1 MGQSPQDQ
9 KVTPAPVALPR
20 NDAFSSAPTF
30 VATAIASS
38 LSPTPPPSM
47 VVTRP
52 RRCPQCD
59 ARYPREFRVCP
70 QDATPLEDALD
81 QDPLIGAVLAGSYH
95 IVRLIGEGGM
105 GRVYEAQHTRL
116 SNRQLAIKLLH
127 DDMAR
132 QPDIL
137 TRFEREAEA
146 ASTIAHPNVVEVL
159 DVNRLEDGRPYIV
172 CEYLEGEELGALLD
186 RVGTVPVETAVR
198 IVRQICRALMA
209 AHERGI
215 VHRDVKPENVFLVG
229 DPHAP
234 RVKVIDFGISKQ
246 NDGSSKLTRTGMV
259 MGTPAYMAPEQA
271 RGEHVD
277 HRADIYAVGGIL
289 YRAVTGQKP
298 YDGEDGA
305 QVLTLVL
312 TEEPKRPRTVA
323 PSVPEALELVIQRAM
338 ARLPDE
344 RHATMAELE
353 AELAELDPGSDSVD
367 GSLPSLVPPD
377 ATLWSGART
386 PGRARAAQT
395 QHALRTQREVRS
407 ARPVLVLLTLIGYVW
422 LVAAISTAATDAL
435 RWSRGLQGR
444 ITDSEAVLILLIAFV
459 ATVTP
464 VGIWV
469 RHLERHVWRN
479 TVTSVAFARRAR
491 NSLAVALSVQGVLA
505 LSTNLLESLVLR
517 QAAGQLQAAYS
528 APTIIISIFAGV
540 LTFLLGRKKRLT

>member
-1 MGQSPQDQ
+1 MGQSPRDQ
-9 KVTPAPVALPR
+9 KATPTPVAVAH

-30 VATAIASS
+30 VASSVASA
-38 LSPTPPPSM
+38 LSPTPPPST

-70 QDATPLEDALD
+70 QDATPLEDALE
-81 QDPLIGAVLAGSYH
+81 QDPLIGAVLADTYH

-116 SNRQLAIKLLH
+116 GKRRLAIKLLH

-159 DVNRLEDGRPYIV
+159 DIHRLEDGRPYIV
-172 CEYLEGEELGALLD
+172 CEFLEGEELGALLD
-186 RVGTVPVETAVR
+186 RVGTLPVPTAIR

-215 VHRDVKPENVFLVG
+215 VHRDMKPENVFLVG
-229 DPHAP
+229 DLHAP

-246 NDGSSKLTRTGMV
+246 NDDSAKLTRTGMV

-277 HRADIYAVGGIL
+277 SRADIYAVGGLL

-312 TEEPKRPRTVA
+312 TEEPRRPRTVA

-338 ARLPDE
+338 ARNPGE
-344 RHATMAELE
+344 RHASMAELE
-353 AELAELDPGSDSVD
+353 AELAELDPESSSVD
-367 GSLPSLVPPD
+367 GALPSIVPPD
-377 ATLWSGART
+377 AGEWSQGLAH
-386 PGRARAAQT
+386 GRPKAAQT

-407 ARPVLVLLTLIGYVW
+407 ARPALVLYTLIGYAW
-422 LVAAISTAATDAL
+422 LVAAISTTAADAL
-435 RWSRGLQGR
+435 RWSRGIQGR

-464 VGIWV
+464 VGLWV

-479 TVTSVAFARRAR
+479 TVTSVAFARRAST
-491 NSLAVALSVQGVLA
+491 SLAVALSVHGILA
-505 LSTNLLESLVLR
+505 LTTNLLESLVLR
-517 QAAGQLQAAYS
+517 QASGQLQAAYS
-528 APTIIISIFAGV
+528 APTIAVSVFAGG
-540 LTFLLGRKKRLT
+540 LTFLLSRKKPSR

>member
-1 MGQSPQDQ
+1 MGQSPREQ
-9 KVTPAPVALPR
+9 KVTPSITGAPR

-30 VATAIASS
+30 IASS
-38 LSPTPPPSM
+38 LTPVLSPTPPPST

-59 ARYPREFRVCP
+59 GRYPREFRVCP
-70 QDATPLEDALD
+70 QDATPLEDAQE
-81 QDPLIGAVLAGSYH
+81 QDPLIGAVLADTYH
-95 IVRLIGEGGM
+95 IIRLIGEGGM

-116 SNRQLAIKLLH
+116 ANRRLAVKLLH

-159 DVNRLEDGRPYIV
+159 DVHRLEDGRPYIV
-172 CEYLEGEELGALLD
+172 CEYLEGEEFGALLD
-186 RVGTVPVETAVR
+186 RVGTLPVETAVR

-209 AHERGI
+209 AHDRGI

-229 DPHAP
+229 DPRAP

-246 NDGSSKLTRTGMV
+246 DDGSSKLTRTGMV

-277 HRADIYAVGGIL
+277 FRADIYAVGGIL

-298 YDGEDGA
+298 YDGDDGA

-312 TEEPKRPRTVA
+312 TEEPKRPRSVA
-323 PSVPEALELVIQRAM
+323 PTVPEALEVVIQRAM
-338 ARLPDE
+338 ARHPDD
-344 RHATMAELE
+344 RHSSMAQLE
-353 AELAELDPGSDSVD
+353 AELAELDPGSGSVD
-367 GSLPSLVPPD
+367 GSLPSIAPP
-377 ATLWSGART
+377 AAPTANSAAPLARV
-386 PGRARAAQT
+386 RAAQT
-395 QHALRTQREVRS
+395 QHAMRVQREVRS
-407 ARPVLVLLTLIGYVW
+407 ARPVLVLMTLVGYAW
-422 LVAAISTAATDAL
+422 LVAAISTAAADAL

-444 ITDSEAVLILLIAFV
+444 ITDSEAILILLVAFV
-459 ATVTP
+459 ATLTP

-469 RHLERHVWRN
+469 RHLERRVWRN

-491 NSLAVALSVQGVLA
+491 TSLAVALSTHGVLA
-505 LSTNLLESLVLR
+505 LSTSLLESLVLR
-517 QAAGQLQAAYS
+517 QSAGQLQAAYS
-528 APTIIISIFAGV
+528 APTIVVSILAGG
-540 LTFLLGRKKRLT
+540 LSFLLVGKKRSI

>member
-9 KVTPAPVALPR
+9 KVMPAQTGMPR
-20 NDAFSSAPTF
+20 TDAFSSAPTF
-30 VATAIASS
+30 MANSVTSALTSTPQPSS
-38 LSPTPPPSM
+38 

-52 RRCPQCD
+52 KRCPQCD
-59 ARYPREFRVCP
+59 ARYPKEFRVCP
-70 QDATPLEDALD
+70 QDATPLEDARE
-81 QDPLIGAVLAGSYH
+81 QDPLIGAILAGTYH
-95 IVRLIGEGGM
+95 IIRLIGEGGM

-116 SNRQLAIKLLH
+116 SNRRLAIKLLH

-132 QPDIL
+132 QPEIL
-137 TRFEREAEA
+137 ARFEREAES

-159 DVNRLEDGRPYIV
+159 DINRLEDGRPYIV
-172 CEYLEGEELGALLD
+172 CEYLQGEELGTLLE
-186 RVGTVPVETAVR
+186 RVGTLPVETAVR

-229 DPHAP
+229 DARAP

-246 NDGSSKLTRTGMV
+246 NDDSAKLTRTGMV

-289 YRAVTGQKP
+289 YRAVTGKKP

-312 TEEPKRPRTVA
+312 TEEPKRPRTV
-323 PSVPEALELVIQRAM
+323 STDVPEALELVIQHAM
-338 ARLPDE
+338 ARTPQE

-353 AELAELDPGSDSVD
+353 AELAELDPGSGSVD
-367 GSLPSLVPPD
+367 GSLPSIAPPAD
-377 ATLWSGART
+377 TSANGNVKPS
-386 PGRARAAQT
+386 RARAAQT
-395 QHALRTQREVRS
+395 QYALRTQREIRS
-407 ARPVLVLLTLIGYVW
+407 ARPVLVLFTLMGYLW
-422 LVAAISTAATDAL
+422 LVAAISTAAADGL

-444 ITDSEAVLILLIAFV
+444 ITDSEAILILLVAIV
-459 ATVTP
+459 ATITP
-464 VGIWV
+464 VGLWV
-469 RHLERHVWRN
+469 RHLERRVWRN

-491 NSLAVALSVQGVLA
+491 TGLAFA
-505 LSTNLLESLVLR
+505 LSTYGVLSLAINLVESLVLR
-517 QAAGQLQAAYS
+517 QAAGQIQAAYS
-528 APTIIISIFAGV
+528 APAIVVSMLAAGLIFV
-540 LTFLLGRKKRLT
+540 LAGRKPSS